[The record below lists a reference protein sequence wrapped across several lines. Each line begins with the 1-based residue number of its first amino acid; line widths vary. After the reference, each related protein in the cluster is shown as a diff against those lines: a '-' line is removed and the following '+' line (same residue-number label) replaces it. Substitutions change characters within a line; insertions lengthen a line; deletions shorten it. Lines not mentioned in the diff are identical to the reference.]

1 MENTKQPYF
10 LIVGLGSSGLSM
22 ARFLH
27 AKGQKVVATDIDK
40 SRTQAKKLLNALGIK
55 TQIGFHDQTTFN
67 LAQTIVVSP
76 GVPLDMTYLE
86 IAARN
91 GVPITGEL
99 DIFSRY
105 NKTPVIA
112 ITGTNGKTT
121 TTTLIRD
128 MLEASGFS
136 TFMGG
141 NIGTPLVEY
150 LMDDKQAD
158 WVVAEISSFQL
169 DLAHNFK
176 PEIALLLNVAQD
188 HLDRYD
194 NFDGYI
200 DSKWGIFRN
209 QTSLDTAIINQ
220 TIDGFKNRISQ
231 IPSQVFS
238 FSSQSKSKG
247 PNSKGPNSKGSDSKE
262 SVSKESVSKES
273 VSKESVS
280 KTAQMKAKL
289 DARISGDHLFLQ
301 TQDEF
306 EDIDTRALTELP
318 GIHNRENIAAACLA
332 SLVAGG
338 NMQGIIDALATFKNL
353 PHRMAFVRK
362 INGISFYDDSKAT
375 NTDAVVRALESFQTN
390 IILILG
396 GREKGT
402 DFFLLIPQIQ
412 DQAKKAVKQIIAM
425 GEARD
430 HIQQILGKICPVLA
444 VDSMEI
450 AVEKAYDI
458 ACPGDVVL
466 LSPACASFD
475 MYENYGAR
483 GDEFIAQVNGV
494 ANAVTN
500 EVAKGVKN
508 GQ

>member
-1 MENTKQPYF
+1 MENTQQPYF

-27 AKGQKVVATDIDK
+27 AKGQKVVATDIDP
-40 SRTQAKKLLNALGIK
+40 SRTQAETSLKDLGIP

-128 MLEASGFS
+128 MLEACGLT

-188 HLDRYD
+188 HLDRYN
-194 NFDGYI
+194 NFDAYI
-200 DSKWGIFRN
+200 NSKWGIFRN

-220 TIDGFKNRISQ
+220 AIDGFENRIPQISSQ
-231 IPSQVFS
+231 IFS
-238 FSSQSKSKG
+238 FSSQ
-247 PNSKGPNSKGSDSKE
+247 PNSKGSDSKK
-262 SVSKESVSKES
+262 SD
-273 VSKESVS
+273 S
-280 KTAQMKAKL
+280 KTAQIKTRL
-289 DARISGDHLFLQ
+289 NARISGYHLFLQ
-301 TQDEF
+301 TQDGF
-306 EDIDTRALTELP
+306 KDIDTRTFTELP
-318 GIHNRENIAAACLA
+318 GIHNRENISAACLA
-332 SLVAGG
+332 SIVAGG
-338 NMQGIIDALATFKNL
+338 NMQGIITALATFKNL
-353 PHRMAFVRK
+353 PHRMAFVRT

-402 DFFLLIPQIQ
+402 DFSQLIPQIQ
-412 DQAKKAVKQIIAM
+412 DPAKKVTKQIIAM
-425 GEARD
+425 GEAKE
-430 HIQQILGKICPVLA
+430 HIQQILGEICPVLP
-444 VDSMEI
+444 VSSMED
-450 AVEKAYDI
+450 AVKKAYDI
-458 ACPGDVVL
+458 GCPGDVIL

-475 MYENYGAR
+475 LYENYGAR
-483 GDEFIAQVNGV
+483 GDDFIAQVNAM
-494 ANAVTN
+494 ANTLTN
-500 EVAKGVKN
+500 EMAKGVNN

>member
-1 MENTKQPYF
+1 MVNKQSYY

-76 GVPLDMTYLE
+76 GVPLDMSFLE

-128 MLEASGFS
+128 MLEACGLT

-150 LMDDKQAD
+150 LIADKQAD

-169 DLAHNFK
+169 DLAQYFK

-200 DSKWGIFRN
+200 SSKWGIFRN
-209 QTSLDTAIINQ
+209 QTSRDTAIINQ
-220 TIDGFKNRISQ
+220 AIDEFENKISQ
-231 IPSQVFS
+231 ISSQVFS
-238 FSSQSKSKG
+238 FSSQSD
-247 PNSKGPNSKGSDSKE
+247 SKGSDSLE
-262 SVSKESVSKES
+262 SD
-273 VSKESVS
+273 S
-280 KTAQMKAKL
+280 KTAQIKTSL
-289 DARISGDHLFLQ
+289 NARISGDHIFLQ
-301 TQDEF
+301 TQDGL
-306 EDIDTRALTELP
+306 EDIDTRTLTQLP

-332 SLVAGG
+332 SLTAGG
-338 NMQGIIDALATFKNL
+338 NMQGITAALATFKNL
-353 PHRMAFVRK
+353 PHRMAFVRTL
-362 INGISFYDDSKAT
+362 NGISFYDDSKAT

-402 DFFLLIPQIQ
+402 DFSQLIPQIQ
-412 DQAKKAVKQIIAM
+412 NQTKKAVKQIIAM

-430 HIQQILGKICPVLA
+430 HIQEILGEFCPVLA
-444 VDSMEI
+444 VNSMET
-450 AVEKAYDI
+450 AVKKAYEI
-458 ACPGDVVL
+458 ACPEDVVL

-483 GDEFIAQVNGV
+483 GDDFIAQV
-494 ANAVTN
+494 N

>member
-1 MENTKQPYF
+1 MVDTKQPYY
-10 LIVGLGSSGLSM
+10 LVVGLGSSGLSM

-27 AKGQKVVATDIDK
+27 AKGQKVVATDIDS
-40 SRTQAKKLLNALGIK
+40 SRTQAETSLKDLGIR
-55 TQIGFHDQTTFN
+55 TQIGFHDQATFN
-67 LAQTIVVSP
+67 LARTIVVSP
-76 GVPLDMTYLE
+76 GVPLDMIYLK

-91 GVPITGEL
+91 GIPITGEL

-128 MLEASGFS
+128 MLKASGLT

-150 LMDDKQAD
+150 LMDDKPAD

-176 PEIALLLNVAQD
+176 PEMALLLNVAQD

-194 NFDGYI
+194 NFDGYM

-209 QTSLDTAIINQ
+209 QTSHDTAIINQ
-220 TIDGFKNRISQ
+220 AIDGFDTRISQ
-231 IPSQVFS
+231 ISSQVLS
-238 FSSQSKSKG
+238 FSSQSDSNVSDSNVSDSK
-247 PNSKGPNSKGSDSKE
+247 KADSKE
-262 SVSKESVSKES
+262 SD
-273 VSKESVS
+273 S
-280 KTAQMKAKL
+280 KTAHIKSSL
-289 DARISGDHLFLQ
+289 NARISGDHIFLQ
-301 TQDEF
+301 TQNGF

-332 SLVAGG
+332 SLLAGG
-338 NMQGIIDALATFKNL
+338 NMQGLIAALATFKNL
-353 PHRMAFVRK
+353 PHRMAFVQK
-362 INGISFYDDSKAT
+362 INGISFFDDSKAT
-375 NTDAVVRALESFQTN
+375 NTNAVVRALESFQTN

-402 DFFLLIPQIQ
+402 DFSLLIPQIQ

-425 GEARD
+425 GEARN
-430 HIQQILGKICPVLA
+430 HIQQILGEICPVLA
-444 VDSMEI
+444 VNSMEA

-483 GDEFIAQVNGV
+483 GDDFIAQVNGM
-494 ANAVTN
+494 TN
-500 EVAKGVKN
+500 GLAKEVKN